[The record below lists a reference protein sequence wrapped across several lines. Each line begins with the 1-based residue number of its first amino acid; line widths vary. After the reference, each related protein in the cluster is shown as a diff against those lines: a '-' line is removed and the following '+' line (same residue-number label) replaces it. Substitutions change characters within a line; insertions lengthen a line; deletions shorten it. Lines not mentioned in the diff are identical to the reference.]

1 MAAESAWAEA
11 HPTRTDLGILFIRS
25 RFLAILALQTGPA
38 CDFHLSGS
46 LVAPAAIQ
54 GLYAM
59 QREELH
65 EQAEVNTAL
74 RWQNTTLQVTSL

>member
-38 CDFHLSGS
+38 CDFHLSDS
-46 LVAPAAIQ
+46 LVALAAIQ

-59 QREELH
+59 QPKNYMNKARSTPPCAGRT
-65 EQAEVNTAL
+65 Q
-74 RWQNTTLQVTSL
+74 RFK